1 MANKEFILGDGENG
15 VVKKTINFP
24 ADNSLS
30 IADIVSILE
39 KITEEEKMTFRFNIS
54 VDFILQNIQTGDY
67 RYFIPDRNETLFPKP
82 ILIGS
87 LEGVDKNE
95 WEIRQHE
102 PLWTSYA
109 TATQQQVEIGVCY
122 QH

>member
-30 IADIVSILE
+30 IADIVSKLA
-39 KITEEEKMTFRFNIS
+39 KITEEKMTFRFNIS

-95 WEIRQHE
+95 WEI
-102 PLWTSYA
+102 
-109 TATQQQVEIGVCY
+109 
-122 QH
+122 

>member
-24 ADNSLS
+24 ADA
-30 IADIVSILE
+30 IADIVSKLE
-39 KITEEEKMTFRFNIS
+39 KITEEEKMSFRFNIS
-54 VDFILQNIQTGDY
+54 VGFILQNIETGDY

-87 LEGVDKNE
+87 LAGVDKK
-95 WEIRQHE
+95 
-102 PLWTSYA
+102 
-109 TATQQQVEIGVCY
+109 
-122 QH
+122 

>member
-95 WEIRQHE
+95 LEI
-102 PLWTSYA
+102 
-109 TATQQQVEIGVCY
+109 
-122 QH
+122 

>member
-30 IADIVSILE
+30 IADIVSKLE
-39 KITEEEKMTFRFNIS
+39 KITEEEKMSFRFNIS
-54 VDFILQNIQTGDY
+54 VGFIMQNIETGDY
-67 RYFIPDRNETLFPKP
+67 RCFIPDRNETLFPKP

-87 LEGVDKNE
+87 LEGVDKK
-95 WEIRQHE
+95 RVGD
-102 PLWTSYA
+102 LT
-109 TATQQQVEIGVCY
+109 T
-122 QH
+122 

>member
-30 IADIVSILE
+30 IADIVSKLE
-39 KITEEEKMTFRFNIS
+39 KITEEEKMSFRFNIS
-54 VDFILQNIQTGDY
+54 VDFILQNIETGDY
-67 RYFIPDRNETLFPKP
+67 RYFIPDRYETLFPKP

-95 WEIRQHE
+95 WEI
-102 PLWTSYA
+102 
-109 TATQQQVEIGVCY
+109 
-122 QH
+122 